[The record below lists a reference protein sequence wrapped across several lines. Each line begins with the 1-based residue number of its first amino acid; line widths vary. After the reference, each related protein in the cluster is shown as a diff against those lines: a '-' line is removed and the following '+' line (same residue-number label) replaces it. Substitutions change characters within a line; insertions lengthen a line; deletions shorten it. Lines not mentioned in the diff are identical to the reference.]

1 MGNIEKLRSVDKE
14 SQFLNQKDVFA
25 SCIASL
31 ANTQRILLDLMK
43 TETHLQSNHNHNLSN
58 RKMLQKKAVPSHQA
72 QES

>member
-1 MGNIEKLRSVDKE
+1 MSNIEKLRSVDKE

-31 ANTQRILLDLMK
+31 ANTQRILLDQMK
-43 TETHLQSNHNHNLSN
+43 TEAHVQSNHNLTN
-58 RKMLQKKAVPSHQA
+58 RKRVQRKAVPSHQA